1 MIWGLDQQ
9 KKKWSCVNFS
19 LKKNKNER
27 DFTTEKNQFK
37 DFLKDGSEK
46 ERAN

>member
-1 MIWGLDQQ
+1 LGFRSAE
-9 KKKWSCVNFS
+9 KKMVMCEFFPQ
-19 LKKNKNER
+19 KKNKNER